1 MDNDRSQKMVNN
13 RFPELD
19 SARQAFLGN
28 QNKLPP
34 KKVQAE
40 EVVHFAG
47 VVEKLAQDEEPHTA
61 R

>member
-1 MDNDRSQKMVNN
+1 MVNN

-47 VVEKLAQDEEPHTA
+47 VVEKLA
-61 R
+61 